1 MNIVV
6 LVKQVPAIS
15 DIEIAKDNN
24 LVRVGAPSMLNPV
37 DKHAIEAAVAVKD
50 AIGGTVT
57 ILTMG
62 NALAGEMMR
71 DGIAIGADKGVLVS
85 DERMAGSDTLAT
97 GLVLAKAIE
106 KLGGA
111 DLVFTGKR
119 STDGDTGQIPPAIA
133 QRLGMALISYAN
145 SVSVDGT
152 TVTRLNHDGIET
164 VQAQLPAVVS
174 VTEKS
179 NTPRSP
185 KIRGKMAAKKAV
197 FDVWKVEDL
206 GLDAASVGKSGSATK
221 VTELF
226 APEPNP
232 VGVMIEG
239 ATPADAAANLVKELT
254 AKNLL

>member
-1 MNIVV
+1 M
-6 LVKQVPAIS
+6 
-15 DIEIAKDNN
+15 
-24 LVRVGAPSMLNPV
+24 
-37 DKHAIEAAVAVKD
+37 
-50 AIGGTVT
+50 
-57 ILTMG
+57 
-62 NALAGEMMR
+62 
-71 DGIAIGADKGVLVS
+71 
-85 DERMAGSDTLAT
+85 
-97 GLVLAKAIE
+97 
-106 KLGGA
+106 GGA

-152 TVTRLNHDGIET
+152 TVTATRLNHDGIET

>member
-6 LVKQVPAIS
+6 LVKQVPAVS
-15 DIEIAKDNN
+15 EIEIAQDNN

-50 AIGGTVT
+50 AVGGTIT
-57 ILTMG
+57 LITMG
-62 NALAGEMMR
+62 TAQAAEVMR
-71 DGIAIGADKGVLVS
+71 DGIAVGADKGVLVS

-97 GLVLAKAIE
+97 GLILSKAIE
-106 KLGGA
+106 KIGDV
-111 DLVFTGKR
+111 DLVF
-119 STDGDTGQIPPAIA
+119 TDGDTGQIPPAVAQYLNIA
-133 QRLGMALISYAN
+133 LVSYAD
-145 SVSVDGT
+145 SVSVEGST
-152 TVTRLNHDGIET
+152 ITATRANHGGVET
-164 VQAQLPAVVS
+164 IQAQVPAVVS
-174 VTEKS
+174 VTDKS

-197 FDVWKVEDL
+197 FDVWRIEDL

-221 VTELF
+221 VTEMF

-232 VGVMIEG
+232 VGIMIEG
-239 ATPADAAANLVKELT
+239 DTPADLAANLVKDLT

>member
-1 MNIVV
+1 
-6 LVKQVPAIS
+6 
-15 DIEIAKDNN
+15 
-24 LVRVGAPSMLNPV
+24 
-37 DKHAIEAAVAVKD
+37 
-50 AIGGTVT
+50 
-57 ILTMG
+57 MG

-133 QRLGMALISYAN
+133 QRLGMALISYAH

-152 TVTRLNHDGIET
+152 T
-164 VQAQLPAVVS
+164 
-174 VTEKS
+174 
-179 NTPRSP
+179 
-185 KIRGKMAAKKAV
+185 
-197 FDVWKVEDL
+197 
-206 GLDAASVGKSGSATK
+206 

>member
-152 TVTRLNHDGIET
+152 TVTATRLNHDGIET

-174 VTEKS
+174 VTEKQHAAFS
-179 NTPRSP
+179 EDPRQDGCQES
-185 KIRGKMAAKKAV
+185 RLRCL
-197 FDVWKVEDL
+197 E
-206 GLDAASVGKSGSATK
+206 SGRPGPRCSKCREIWFGDESHGTLRTG
-221 VTELF
+221 TES
-226 APEPNP
+226 
-232 VGVMIEG
+232 GRRH
-239 ATPADAAANLVKELT
+239 D
-254 AKNLL
+254 

>member
-152 TVTRLNHDGIET
+152 TVTATRLNHDGIET
-164 VQAQLPAVVS
+164 VQAQLP
-174 VTEKS
+174 EKS

>member
-1 MNIVV
+1 M
-6 LVKQVPAIS
+6 
-15 DIEIAKDNN
+15 
-24 LVRVGAPSMLNPV
+24 
-37 DKHAIEAAVAVKD
+37 
-50 AIGGTVT
+50 
-57 ILTMG
+57 
-62 NALAGEMMR
+62 
-71 DGIAIGADKGVLVS
+71 
-85 DERMAGSDTLAT
+85 
-97 GLVLAKAIE
+97 
-106 KLGGA
+106 GGA

-145 SVSVDGT
+145 SVSVEGT
-152 TVTRLNHDGIET
+152 TITATRLNHDGIET
-164 VQAQLPAVVS
+164 VQAQVPAVVS

-206 GLDAASVGKSGSATK
+206 GLDAASVGTSGSATK

-239 ATPADAAANLVKELT
+239 ATPADAAANLVKDLT

>member
-37 DKHAIEAAVAVKD
+37 DKHAIEAAVAVKE
-50 AIGGTVT
+50 AVGGTVT
-57 ILTMG
+57 LLTMG

-71 DGIAIGADKGVLVS
+71 DGIAVGADKGVLVS

-145 SVSVDGT
+145 SVSVEGT
-152 TVTRLNHDGIET
+152 TIT
-164 VQAQLPAVVS
+164 
-174 VTEKS
+174 
-179 NTPRSP
+179 
-185 KIRGKMAAKKAV
+185 
-197 FDVWKVEDL
+197 
-206 GLDAASVGKSGSATK
+206 ATK
-221 VTELF
+221 PSRHRYRLSYRLRKRAIRRVLRRSAGKWLPRKPSLMSGKWKTW
-226 APEPNP
+226 ASMQQVSGHP
-232 VGVMIEG
+232 VRRRKSRNCLHRNRIRS
-239 ATPADAAANLVKELT
+239 AS
-254 AKNLL
+254 